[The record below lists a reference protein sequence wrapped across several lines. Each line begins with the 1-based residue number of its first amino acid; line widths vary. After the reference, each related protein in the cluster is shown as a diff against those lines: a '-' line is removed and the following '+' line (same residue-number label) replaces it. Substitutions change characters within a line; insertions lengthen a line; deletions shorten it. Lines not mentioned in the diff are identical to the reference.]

1 VTTKYEKAVAE
12 ARRLV
17 TRSEEDQWRLAE
29 LTWQQIE
36 VGAVKA
42 KWERDTGIGLGNAR
56 RLFAIWQRWG
66 QVARLDRP
74 AFTDAV
80 NMIAEGGETPDEA
93 RELKQDR
100 QALGSVRKASPERK
114 KEIARELLADEAVAQ
129 AVVEHP
135 ETMRNVNRAASR
147 TTEGRDLTQRGKA
160 HEARAEEHGPALTTP
175 LAILPLFLEHATVLR
190 EAAERITVN
199 GATDEALP
207 MLAKLGEHL
216 AATGRLFISAAEGA
230 TTKITDADL
239 DAWLSGEAR

>member
-1 VTTKYEKAVAE
+1 MTIKWSQIEAECGDYREGFVATFRKYEGQPTDEIGGNGHRVKVTIPSFGRHVGIPETTLRGWVEGATREVSPGERVEKDAKA
-12 ARRLV
+12 AR
-17 TRSEEDQWRLAE
+17 TRIKYL
-29 LTWQQIE
+29 
-36 VGAVKA
+36 
-42 KWERDTGIGLGNAR
+42 
-56 RLFAIWQRWG
+56 
-66 QVARLDRP
+66 P
-74 AFTDAV
+74 
-80 NMIAEGGETPDEA
+80 PD
-93 RELKQDR
+93 
-100 QALGSVRKASPERK
+100 RKA
-114 KEIARELLADEAVAQ
+114 EIARELLEDEEVAQ